1 MAKHWLAVIRGN
13 DFIVARVAVRKN
25 KEMKIHFL
33 VKYPGKIPMTIDTDE
48 AGRQELKELK
58 KWLQELNIPLRKL
71 KIAISSLGLITRV
84 VDLPQMS
91 HYDLENLMTNHIDQ
105 YFTIQVSNYL
115 IDYRVLNKYWE
126 NDKQMF
132 NVLLG
137 AFPME
142 RMEYVLE
149 LCKLLGFEPS
159 VVDLTADCDSRIYGH
174 LSRKNI
180 LNEAVVGGE
189 GSSTGD
195 MAIISLHEDKVEFV
209 LLRAGQFFLY
219 SDMEIDIRTL
229 IEKYEERIVHP
240 KEGLA
245 TYSVDKE
252 NTDKISTYLN
262 DEDETKE
269 LSAYL
274 GGETQVESKNDN
286 HDVMEKKSE
295 AEGIIDL
302 SSYDEEKIELYGL
315 MDEDVDYELESGLI
329 DSQEVFLETP
339 DLEID
344 YDNENTIEI
353 RNNDIDFGINELDE
367 LIGLEDISDFTASL
381 PQLHEEDFRQ
391 EALNI
396 DHQEDLDDSE
406 EEFLLEDL
414 FVPLDK
420 LNNDLAKIKAEHSVD
435 DLEELESD
443 NKEENIFDTLDLDK
457 TLIGIEEFEYQG
469 SGIDSKEELE
479 NNFSPVLNNL
489 SELLGFFAARN
500 FGHSVNAIYLTGEYS
515 EYPYLAKIL
524 QENLGIIT
532 VAGLP
537 NGWQPQIAKRAK
549 GEPQD
554 WQKYACLFGLAL
566 RED

>member
-58 KWLQELNIPLRKL
+58 KWLQELNIPLKKL

-84 VDLPQMS
+84 IDLPQMS

-115 IDYRVLNKYWE
+115 IDYRILNKYWE

-132 NVLLG
+132 NVLLA

-159 VVDLTADCDSRIYGH
+159 VVDLTADCDARIYGH

-195 MAIISLHEDKVEFV
+195 MAIVSLHADKLEFV

-219 SDMEIDIRTL
+219 SDMEMDIRTL
-229 IEKYEERIVHP
+229 IERYEERIVP
-240 KEGLA
+240 
-245 TYSVDKE
+245 SV
-252 NTDKISTYLN
+252 STYGN
-262 DEDETKE
+262 GQNEITD
-269 LSAYL
+269 LSAYI
-274 GGETQVESKNDN
+274 GEEDP
-286 HDVMEKKSE
+286 EKDSQE
-295 AEGIIDL
+295 EQEEERINL
-302 SSYDEEKIELYGL
+302 SSYDEDEIELSRL
-315 MDEDVDYELESGLI
+315 SDEDIENELEGGFFS
-329 DSQEVFLETP
+329 DQEVSLEAP
-339 DLEID
+339 DQVMD
-344 YDNENTIEI
+344 YDTQGQTA
-353 RNNDIDFGINELDE
+353 DFDE
-367 LIGLEDISDFTASL
+367 LIGLEDTQVGLDLDLES
-381 PQLHEEDFRQ
+381 EDIFQ
-391 EALNI
+391 QVALNI
-396 DHQEDLDDSE
+396 GSQDDQE

-420 LNNDLAKIKAEHSVD
+420 LNSDLTIIKSEHVD
-435 DLEELESD
+435 DSEELEMDSR
-443 NKEENIFDTLDLDK
+443 EENIFDTLDLDK
-457 TLIGIEEFEYQG
+457 TLIGIDELEYQG
-469 SGIDSKEELE
+469 SEKDPKEELE
-479 NNFSPVLNNL
+479 KNFSPVLNNF

-515 EYPYLAKIL
+515 RYPYLAKIL
-524 QENLGIIT
+524 QENLGIVT

-537 NGWQPQIAKRAK
+537 NGWQPQIDKRAK
-549 GEPQD
+549 GEAQE